1 MNIQEDDYKTLCS
14 LCKSANKLWSFVT
27 RCECYVCENCLKS
40 EVYLEDISHCSVCK
54 SVLGQR
60 FNPHKGSQN
69 TQYGTGSSQICH
81 KNSSDPIPYDMYE
94 DRFVNDNNQLAKIKV
109 EQAQAYMKLIEKY
122 ERYVEYLQKLKPTDL
137 LKVDS
142 LQSLQKQDS
151 PN

>member
-1 MNIQEDDYKTLCS
+1 
-14 LCKSANKLWSFVT
+14 
-27 RCECYVCENCLKS
+27 
-40 EVYLEDISHCSVCK
+40 
-54 SVLGQR
+54 
-60 FNPHKGSQN
+60 
-69 TQYGTGSSQICH
+69 
-81 KNSSDPIPYDMYE
+81 MYE